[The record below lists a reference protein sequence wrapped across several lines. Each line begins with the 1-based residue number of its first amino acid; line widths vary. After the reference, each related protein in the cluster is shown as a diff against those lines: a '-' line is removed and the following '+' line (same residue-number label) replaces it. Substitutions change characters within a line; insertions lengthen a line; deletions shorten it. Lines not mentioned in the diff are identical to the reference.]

1 MITFKSF
8 LIFFKKIY
16 LKLGIFIFILFLSF
30 LIYVFWNLK
39 PVDIKGAGVE
49 KMFKINN
56 GESFLEITNN
66 LYKEKLIRSKIS
78 FAFLGFLT
86 GQFLKIH
93 SGLYKL
99 NSNLNS
105 INILF
110 LLSSGKGKEVRV
122 LIPEGET
129 LYEIDAILV
138 ENNVLKKGEL
148 IDYIKKNNLK
158 LEGYLMPD
166 TYIFFYDSKPEDVI
180 KKMTDNFNLKIKP
193 LIEEK
198 KANETSTLIL
208 ASMLEKEAPDFE
220 DRKIIAGILLK
231 RLKLNIPLQVDATIC
246 YIKIIQNNG
255 PINCLPLLPLDF
267 KINSE
272 YNTYVNKGLPPGPIS
287 NPSKEAV
294 LAALNPIESK
304 YLYYLS
310 DPITKKTIFSK
321 TLEEHNKNI
330 LKFLKK

>member
-39 PVDIKGAGVE
+39 PVDIKGAGAE

-78 FAFLGFLT
+78 FVFLGFLT

-129 LYEIDAILV
+129 LYEIDAILA

-231 RLKLNIPLQVDATIC
+231 RLKLNMPLQVDATIC

-294 LAALNPIESK
+294 LAVLNPIESE

-330 LKFLKK
+330 LKYLKK

>member
-1 MITFKSF
+1 MIFFKFF
-8 LIFFKKIY
+8 LIFFKKNYI
-16 LKLGIFIFILFLSF
+16 KLGILIFILFLFF
-30 LIYVFWNLK
+30 LTYIFWNLK
-39 PVDIKGAGVE
+39 PVD
-49 KMFKINN
+49 FKDTGREMIFKVNS
-56 GESFLEITNN
+56 GESFLEITRN
-66 LYKEKLIRSKIS
+66 LYKEKLIRSKIT
-78 FAFLGFLT
+78 FAFFGFLL
-86 GQFLKIH
+86 GKSFKIH
-93 SGLYKL
+93 TGSYKL
-99 NSNLNS
+99 SSELNS
-105 INILF
+105 IDILF

-122 LIPEGET
+122 LIPEGKT
-129 LYEIDAILV
+129 IYEIDYILS

-148 IDYIKKNNLK
+148 IDYIKKNNLN

-166 TYIFFYDSKPEDVI
+166 TYIFFYDSKPEDII

-198 KANETSTLIL
+198 KADETSTLIL
-208 ASMLEKEAPDFE
+208 ASILEKEAPDFE

-231 RLKLNIPLQVDATIC
+231 RLKLNMPLQVDATIC

-267 KINSE
+267 KINSA
-272 YNTYVNKGLPPGPIS
+272 YNTYVYKGLPPGPIS

-294 LAALNPIESK
+294 LAALNPIESE

-321 TLEEHNKNI
+321 NLEEHNKNI
-330 LKFLKK
+330 LKYLKK

>member
-8 LIFFKKIY
+8 FIFFKKIY

-39 PVDIKGAGVE
+39 PVDVKGAGVE

-86 GQFLKIH
+86 GQFLKMH

-129 LYEIDAILV
+129 IYEIDAILA

-255 PINCLPLLPLDF
+255 SINCLPLLPLDF

-294 LAALNPIESK
+294 LAALNPIESE

>member
-39 PVDIKGAGVE
+39 PVDFNGTGREVI
-49 KMFKINN
+49 FKVNS

-66 LYKEKLIRSKIS
+66 LHKEKLIRSKIS
-78 FAFLGFLT
+78 FVFFGFLL
-86 GQFLKIH
+86 GKYFKIH
-93 SGLYKL
+93 FGSYKL
-99 NSNLNS
+99 SSDLNS
-105 INILF
+105 IDILF
-110 LLSSGKGKEVRV
+110 LLSSGKGREAKV
-122 LIPEGET
+122 LIPEGKT
-129 LYEIDAILV
+129 IYEIDVILA

-148 IDYIKKNNLK
+148 INYIKKNNLN

-166 TYIFFYDSKPEDVI
+166 TYIFFYDSKPEDII

-198 KANETSTLIL
+198 KADEAFTLIL

-220 DRKIIAGILLK
+220 DRKVIVGILLK
-231 RLKLNIPLQVDATIC
+231 RLKLNMPLQVDATIC

-267 KINSE
+267 KIDSA
-272 YNTYVNKGLPPGPIS
+272 YNTYVYKGLPPTPIS
-287 NPSKEAV
+287 NPSKEAI
-294 LAALNPIESK
+294 LAVLNPVETE

-330 LKFLKK
+330 LKYLKK

>member
-39 PVDIKGAGVE
+39 SVDIKGAGVE

-99 NSNLNS
+99 NSDLNS

-110 LLSSGKGKEVRV
+110 LLSSGKGKEVKV

-129 LYEIDAILV
+129 LYEIDASLA
-138 ENNVLKKGEL
+138 ENNVLKK
-148 IDYIKKNNLK
+148 
-158 LEGYLMPD
+158 
-166 TYIFFYDSKPEDVI
+166 
-180 KKMTDNFNLKIKP
+180 
-193 LIEEK
+193 
-198 KANETSTLIL
+198 
-208 ASMLEKEAPDFE
+208 
-220 DRKIIAGILLK
+220 R
-231 RLKLNIPLQVDATIC
+231 R
-246 YIKIIQNNG
+246 
-255 PINCLPLLPLDF
+255 IN
-267 KINSE
+267 
-272 YNTYVNKGLPPGPIS
+272 
-287 NPSKEAV
+287 
-294 LAALNPIESK
+294 
-304 YLYYLS
+304 
-310 DPITKKTIFSK
+310 
-321 TLEEHNKNI
+321 
-330 LKFLKK
+330 